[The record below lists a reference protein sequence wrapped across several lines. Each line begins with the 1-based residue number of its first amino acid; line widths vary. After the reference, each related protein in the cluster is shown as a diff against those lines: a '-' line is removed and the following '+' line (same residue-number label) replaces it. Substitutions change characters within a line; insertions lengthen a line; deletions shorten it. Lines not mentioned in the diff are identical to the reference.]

1 MTGFLVCH
9 SITPGHRAVTERG
22 RREPPVEDGNST
34 AMKNSLTRRLIVLVC
49 ALTMAACATKPPQ
62 QPSQQAHAA
71 QKVPPALDP
80 GKPAA
85 KPPAESSADDRYSDA
100 AETGRADKPA
110 VRMGTGVF
118 LAETP
123 EGGEVRTF
131 PAGDVTLNFEAT
143 SLREFVKV
151 IFDDILEENYL
162 IDPAVDG
169 VVTLHTTHAVSREA
183 VLSILESVLEL
194 NGAGLVQDRGM
205 YKIVPVANAEGEVLS
220 PVVGRQAQD
229 QGAGYGVRIV
239 PLEHVAA
246 GEIEKILT
254 PFVPAGTT
262 LRIDATRNL
271 LILSGPRYRLD
282 HLVETVKVFDVD
294 WLKGMSFGMFPLHY
308 ADAATLVGEIEKVI
322 GAEGQTPFA
331 GIVRLVPIERLNA
344 ILVITHQPK
353 HMAAVRRLIEQ
364 FDWGTE
370 ASPGRRLYVYHVK
383 YGKAENISAV
393 LQELFGQVQEV
404 GVTSVTDGIPE
415 LPPGVEG
422 GGNVFRT
429 ARQISA
435 PPAAVGAA
443 GAGGDYPDNSV
454 AAASAG
460 GGTAARGATA
470 RGATVTE
477 TAVADAT
484 VAGEGEGPV
493 TIMAD
498 QDNNAIL
505 IMASAADY
513 RMVEAAIRQL
523 DIQPRQVLI
532 NAIISEVTL
541 NDELDFGVG
550 WFLSGGNFELGFNTP
565 LPGGAEAAGEGLALA
580 IFNNSNE
587 TRLFFDLLAS
597 KSNVKFISAPQVM
610 VRDNQ
615 TATIRVGDQIPVTT
629 RSSQSTT
636 DPNAPIVTEVQF
648 RDTGTLLTVTPRI
661 NAGGQV
667 TMDISQEVSLPGSE
681 PAVGGGGNVSIAQ
694 RTIDSSVTV
703 HGGQTVVLGGLIR
716 ETRTESKSGIPL
728 LMDIPWLGQL
738 FSTTGENVGRTE
750 LIVTINPVVVEN
762 QRDAEIVTSELR
774 QRMKSASEFEASAWE
789 RNNEQAQPASA
800 D

>member
-1 MTGFLVCH
+1 
-9 SITPGHRAVTERG
+9 
-22 RREPPVEDGNST
+22 
-34 AMKNSLTRRLIVLVC
+34 MKNSLTCRLMLLVC
-49 ALTMAACATKPPQ
+49 SLTMASCATKPPE
-62 QPSQQAHAA
+62 QPPQPAHAA
-71 QKVPPALDP
+71 QKVPPALAP

-85 KPPAESSADDRYSDA
+85 KTPAEPSA
-100 AETGRADKPA
+100 EGRADKPA

-118 LAETP
+118 LAEIP
-123 EGGEVRTF
+123 EGDEAITF
-131 PAGDVTLNFEAT
+131 AAGDVTLNFEGT

-162 IDPAVDG
+162 INPNVDG
-169 VVTLHTTHAVSREA
+169 VVTLHTTHAVSRES
-183 VLSILESVLEL
+183 VLSILESVLEM
-194 NGAGLVQDRGM
+194 NGAVLVPDRGI
-205 YKIVPVANAEGEVLS
+205 YKIVPVADAEGEVSS
-220 PVVGRQAQD
+220 PMVGRQAQSP
-229 QGAGYGVRIV
+229 GAGYGVRIV

-246 GEIEKILT
+246 GEIEKILE
-254 PFVPAGTT
+254 PFIPTGTT

-282 HLVETVKVFDVD
+282 HLLETVKVFDVD

-308 ADAATLVGEIEKVI
+308 ADAAVLVGEIEKVI
-322 GAEGQTPFA
+322 GAEGQTPFE

-383 YGKAENISAV
+383 YGKAENIATV

-404 GVTSVTDGIPE
+404 GQASTSEGIPE
-415 LPPGVEG
+415 LPPGVQG

-429 ARQISA
+429 VEQLSE
-435 PPAAVGAA
+435 PPPPVGAP
-443 GAGGDYPDNSV
+443 GAGGGYPEP
-454 AAASAG
+454 AAAAESSAATGAG
-460 GGTAARGATA
+460 GAAADGTR
-470 RGATVTE
+470 
-477 TAVADAT
+477 
-484 VAGEGEGPV
+484 VAGEGQGPV

-505 IMASAADY
+505 IMASPADY
-513 RMVEAAIRQL
+513 RMIEASIRQL

-541 NDELDFGVG
+541 SDELDYGVG

-580 IFNNSNE
+580 IFNNSDE

-629 RSSQSTT
+629 RASQSTN
-636 DPNAPIVTEVQF
+636 DPDAPIVTEVQY

-667 TMDISQEVSLPGSE
+667 TMEISQEVSLPGTV
-681 PAVGGGGNVSIAQ
+681 PAVGGGGNVPISQ
-694 RTIDSSVTV
+694 RTVDSTVTV
-703 HGGQTVVLGGLIR
+703 HSGQTVVLGGLIR
-716 ETRTESKSGIPL
+716 VTLTESKSGIPL
-728 LMDIPWLGQL
+728 LMDIPWLGEL
-738 FSTTGENVGRTE
+738 FSTNSEDIGRTE
-750 LIVTINPVVVEN
+750 LIITIKPLVVEN
-762 QRDAEIVTSELR
+762 QRDAEAVTAELR
-774 QRMKSASEFEASAWE
+774 QRMKSATEYEAAAWE
-789 RNNEQAQPASA
+789 RNTGEARPDSA

>member
-1 MTGFLVCH
+1 
-9 SITPGHRAVTERG
+9 
-22 RREPPVEDGNST
+22 
-34 AMKNSLTRRLIVLVC
+34 
-49 ALTMAACATKPPQ
+49 
-62 QPSQQAHAA
+62 
-71 QKVPPALDP
+71 
-80 GKPAA
+80 
-85 KPPAESSADDRYSDA
+85 
-100 AETGRADKPA
+100 
-110 VRMGTGVF
+110 MGTGVF

-123 EGGEVRTF
+123 EGQEGMTF

-143 SLREFVKV
+143 SLREFIKV

-162 IDPAVDG
+162 IDPGVDG
-169 VVTLHTTHAVSREA
+169 VVTLHTTRAVSREA

-194 NGAGLVQDRGM
+194 NAAVLVQDRGM
-205 YKIVPVANAEGEVLS
+205 YKIVPVAGAEGEVLS
-220 PVVGRQAQD
+220 PVVGRQAQSP
-229 QGAGYGVRIV
+229 GAGFGVRIV

-246 GEIEKILT
+246 AEMEKIIT
-254 PFVPAGTT
+254 PFLPSGAT

-282 HLVETVKVFDVD
+282 HLLETVKVFDVD

-308 ADAATLVGEIEKVI
+308 ADAAVLVGEIEQVI

-383 YGKAENISAV
+383 YSKAENISAV

-404 GVTSVTDGIPE
+404 GVTSVTEGIPE

-429 ARQISA
+429 ARQLSD
-435 PPAAVGAA
+435 PPSPVGAA
-443 GAGGDYPDNSV
+443 GAGGDYPDPAV
-454 AAASAG
+454 AAASSAAADGRRVTTAG
-460 GGTAARGATA
+460 VTA
-470 RGATVTE
+470 TE
-477 TAVADAT
+477 TTVAEST
-484 VAGEGEGPV
+484 IAGEGQGPV
-493 TIMAD
+493 TVMAD

-505 IMASAADY
+505 IMASPADY
-513 RMVEAAIRQL
+513 RMIEAAIRQL

-541 NDELDFGVG
+541 NDELDYGVG

-580 IFNNSNE
+580 IFNNSDE

-629 RSSQSTT
+629 RSSQSTS
-636 DPNAPIVTEVQF
+636 DPDAPIVTEVQF

-716 ETRTESKSGIPL
+716 ETRTESRSGIPL
-728 LMDIPWLGQL
+728 LMDIPWLGEL

-762 QRDAEIVTSELR
+762 QRDAEMVTRELR
-774 QRMKSASEFEASAWE
+774 QRMKSAYEYESSAWE
-789 RNNEQAQPASA
+789 QNTGGADTPPAPDPNPA
-800 D
+800 TPR

>member
-1 MTGFLVCH
+1 
-9 SITPGHRAVTERG
+9 
-22 RREPPVEDGNST
+22 
-34 AMKNSLTRRLIVLVC
+34 MKNSLTRRLIVLVC
-49 ALTMAACATKPPQ
+49 ALTMASCATKPPQ
-62 QPSQQAHAA
+62 QPPQQAQAA
-71 QKVPPALDP
+71 QHVPAALDP

-85 KPPAESSADDRYSDA
+85 KKPADLSGDDRFSGS
-100 AETGRADKPA
+100 AEAGRADKPA

-118 LAETP
+118 LAEVP
-123 EGGEVRTF
+123 EADGDRAF

-143 SLREFVKV
+143 SLREFIKV
-151 IFDDILEENYL
+151 VFDDILEENYL
-162 IDPAVDG
+162 IDPQVDG
-169 VVTLHTTHAVSREA
+169 VVTLHTTHAISREA

-194 NGAGLVQDRGM
+194 NGAVLVQDRGI
-205 YKIVPVANAEGEVLS
+205 YKIVPVAGAEGAGVS
-220 PVVGRQAQD
+220 PLVGRQQATG
-229 QGAGYGVRIV
+229 QGPGFAVRIV

-254 PFVPAGTT
+254 PFIPTGTT
-262 LRIDATRNL
+262 LRIDATRNI

-282 HLVETVKVFDVD
+282 HLLETIKVFDVD

-308 ADAATLVGEIEKVI
+308 ADAAVLVGEIEKVI
-322 GAEGQTPFA
+322 GTEGQTPFT

-344 ILVITHQPK
+344 ILVIAHQPK
-353 HMAAVRRLIEQ
+353 HMKAVRRLIEQ

-383 YGKAENISAV
+383 YGKAENISGV
-393 LQELFGQVQEV
+393 LQELFGQVQAV
-404 GVTSVTDGIPE
+404 GQQTDSQGIPE

-429 ARQISA
+429 ARQISE
-435 PPAAVGAA
+435 PPPPVGAP
-443 GAGGDYPDNSV
+443 GAGGDYPEP
-454 AAASAG
+454 AAAA
-460 GGTAARGATA
+460 TAASTADGATA
-470 RGATVTE
+470 AGT
-477 TAVADAT
+477 T
-484 VAGEGEGPV
+484 VAGEGQGAV

-505 IMASAADY
+505 IMASPADY
-513 RMVEAAIRQL
+513 RMIEAAIRQL

-541 NDELDFGVG
+541 NDELDYGVG
-550 WFLSGGNFELGFNTP
+550 WFLSGSNFELGFNTP

-580 IFNNSNE
+580 IFNNSDE
-587 TRLFFDLLAS
+587 TRMFFDLLAS

-629 RSSQSTT
+629 RSSQSTS
-636 DPNAPIVTEVQF
+636 DPDAPIVTEVQF

-762 QRDAEIVTSELR
+762 QRDAEIVTKDLR

-789 RNNEQAQPASA
+789 KNTGEEAPPAST

>member
-1 MTGFLVCH
+1 M
-9 SITPGHRAVTERG
+9 E
-22 RREPPVEDGNST
+22 
-34 AMKNSLTRRLIVLVC
+34 NSLTRRLIVLLC
-49 ALTMAACATKPPQ
+49 AVAMAACATKIPQ
-62 QPSQQAHAA
+62 QPPQQAHAA

-85 KPPAESSADDRYSDA
+85 GESSADERFSDS
-100 AETGRADKPA
+100 EQGGRADEPA

-118 LAETP
+118 LP
-123 EGGEVRTF
+123 EVPESDEDRTF
-131 PAGDVTLNFEAT
+131 PAGDVTLNFEGT

-151 IFDDILEENYL
+151 VFDDILQENYL
-162 IDPAVDG
+162 INPNVDG
-169 VVTLHTTHAVSREA
+169 VVTLHTTHAVSQEA
-183 VLSILESVLEL
+183 VLSILESVLEM
-194 NGAGLVQDRGM
+194 NGAVLVQDRGL
-205 YKIVPVANAEGEVLS
+205 YKIVPVADAEGEFLS
-220 PVVGRQAQD
+220 PIVGRQAQSP
-229 QGAGYGVRIV
+229 GAGYGVRIV

-246 GEIEKILT
+246 GEIEKILE
-254 PFVPAGTT
+254 PFIPTGTT

-282 HLVETVKVFDVD
+282 HLLETIKVFDVD

-308 ADAATLVGEIEKVI
+308 ADASVLVGEIEKVI
-322 GAEGQTPFA
+322 GAEGQTPFE

-353 HMAAVRRLIEQ
+353 HMVAVRRLIEQ

-383 YGKAENISAV
+383 YGKAENIAGV

-404 GVTSVTDGIPE
+404 GQASTSEGIPE
-415 LPPGVEG
+415 LPPGELG

-429 ARQISA
+429 VEQRSE
-435 PPAAVGAA
+435 PPPPVGAP
-443 GAGGDYPDNSV
+443 GAGGAYTKP
-454 AAASAG
+454 AAAAELSAAKGAG
-460 GGTAARGATA
+460 GAAADGT
-470 RGATVTE
+470 
-477 TAVADAT
+477 T
-484 VAGEGEGPV
+484 VAGEGQGPV

-505 IMASAADY
+505 VMASPANY
-513 RMVEAAIRQL
+513 RMIEASIRQL

-541 NDELDFGVG
+541 NDELDYGVG

-580 IFNNSNE
+580 IFNNSDE

-629 RSSQSTT
+629 RASQSTN
-636 DPNAPIVTEVQF
+636 DPDAPIVTEVQY

-667 TMDISQEVSLPGSE
+667 TMDISQEVSLPGTV
-681 PAVGGGGNVSIAQ
+681 PAVGGGGNVPISQ
-694 RTIDSSVTV
+694 RTVDSSITV
-703 HGGQTVVLGGLIR
+703 HSGQTVVLAGLIR
-716 ETRTESKSGIPL
+716 ETLTESKSGIPL
-728 LMDIPWLGQL
+728 LMDIPWLGEL
-738 FSTTGENVGRTE
+738 FSTNSKDVGRTE
-750 LIVTINPVVVEN
+750 LIITIKPLVVEN
-762 QRDAEIVTSELR
+762 QRDAEAVTLELR
-774 QRMKSASEFEASAWE
+774 QRMKSASEYGAMVWE
-789 RNNEQAQPASA
+789 RNTGEGQPAA
-800 D
+800 QGD

>member
-1 MTGFLVCH
+1 M
-9 SITPGHRAVTERG
+9 
-22 RREPPVEDGNST
+22 
-34 AMKNSLTRRLIVLVC
+34 
-49 ALTMAACATKPPQ
+49 
-62 QPSQQAHAA
+62 
-71 QKVPPALDP
+71 
-80 GKPAA
+80 
-85 KPPAESSADDRYSDA
+85 
-100 AETGRADKPA
+100 
-110 VRMGTGVF
+110 
-118 LAETP
+118 
-123 EGGEVRTF
+123 
-131 PAGDVTLNFEAT
+131 PAGA
-143 SLREFVKV
+143 
-151 IFDDILEENYL
+151 
-162 IDPAVDG
+162 
-169 VVTLHTTHAVSREA
+169 
-183 VLSILESVLEL
+183 
-194 NGAGLVQDRGM
+194 
-205 YKIVPVANAEGEVLS
+205 
-220 PVVGRQAQD
+220 
-229 QGAGYGVRIV
+229 
-239 PLEHVAA
+239 
-246 GEIEKILT
+246 
-254 PFVPAGTT
+254 T

-271 LILSGPRYRLD
+271 VILSGPRYRLD
-282 HLVETVKVFDVD
+282 HLLETIKVFDVD

-308 ADAATLVGEIEKVI
+308 ADASVLVGEIETVI

-383 YGKAENISAV
+383 YGKAENIATV

-404 GVTSVTDGIPE
+404 GQASTSEGIPE

-429 ARQISA
+429 AKQLST
-435 PPAAVGAA
+435 PPSPVGAA
-443 GAGGDYPDNSV
+443 GAGGDYPEPTAAVAPTAADG
-454 AAASAG
+454 AAAD
-460 GGTAARGATA
+460 GT
-470 RGATVTE
+470 
-477 TAVADAT
+477 T

-505 IMASAADY
+505 VMASPADY
-513 RMVEAAIRQL
+513 RMIEAAIRKL

-541 NDELDFGVG
+541 NDELDYGVG

-580 IFNNSNE
+580 IFNNSDE
-587 TRLFFDLLAS
+587 TRMFFDLLAS

-629 RSSQSTT
+629 RSSQSTS
-636 DPNAPIVTEVQF
+636 DPDAPIVTEVQF

-667 TMDISQEVSLPGSE
+667 TMEISQEVSLPGSE

-762 QRDAEIVTSELR
+762 QRDAEIVTRDLR

-789 RNNEQAQPASA
+789 RNAGEGQPAAA

>member
-1 MTGFLVCH
+1 M
-9 SITPGHRAVTERG
+9 
-22 RREPPVEDGNST
+22 
-34 AMKNSLTRRLIVLVC
+34 LTR
-49 ALTMAACATKPPQ
+49 
-62 QPSQQAHAA
+62 
-71 QKVPPALDP
+71 KV
-80 GKPAA
+80 G
-85 KPPAESSADDRYSDA
+85 
-100 AETGRADKPA
+100 ADKPA
-110 VRMGTGVF
+110 VRIGTGVF
-118 LAETP
+118 LSETP
-123 EGGEVRTF
+123 EADETGTF

-151 IFDDILEENYL
+151 ILEDILEENYL
-162 IDPAVDG
+162 IDPSVDG
-169 VVTLHTTHAVSREA
+169 VVTLHTTRAVSREA
-183 VLSILESVLEL
+183 VLSIFESVLEL
-194 NGAGLVQDRGM
+194 NGAALVQDRGV
-205 YKIVPVANAEGEVLS
+205 YKIVPVAGAVGEVS
-220 PVVGRQAQD
+220 APTVGRQSLSP
-229 QGAGYGVRIV
+229 GAGYGVRII

-246 GEIEKILT
+246 GEMETIIT
-254 PFVPAGTT
+254 PFLPTGAT

-271 LILSGPRYRLD
+271 LILSGPRFRLD
-282 HLVETVKVFDVD
+282 HLLETVKLFDVD

-308 ADAATLVGEIEKVI
+308 ADAAVLVGEIEKVI
-322 GAEGQTPFA
+322 GSEGQTPFA

-344 ILVITHQPK
+344 ILVITHQPE

-383 YGKAENISAV
+383 YSKAENISGV

-404 GVTSVTDGIPE
+404 GVTSVTEGIPE

-429 ARQISA
+429 ARQLSD
-435 PPAAVGAA
+435 PPAPVGAA
-443 GAGGDYPDNSV
+443 GAGGDYPERTVGADPRLV
-454 AAASAG
+454 
-460 GGTAARGATA
+460 TAAGAM
-470 RGATVTE
+470 VTE
-477 TAVADAT
+477 TTAAEAT
-484 VAGEGEGPV
+484 VAGEGQGPV

-505 IMASAADY
+505 VMASPADY
-513 RMVEAAIRQL
+513 RMIEAAIRQL

-541 NDELDFGVG
+541 NDELDYGVG

-565 LPGGAEAAGEGLALA
+565 LAGGAEASGEGLALA
-580 IFNNSNE
+580 IFNNSDE

-629 RSSQSTT
+629 RSSQSTI
-636 DPNAPIVTEVQF
+636 DSDSPIVTEVQF

-667 TMDISQEVSLPGSE
+667 TMDISQEVSLPGTE

-703 HGGQTVVLGGLIR
+703 HGGQTVVLGGSYQGDPHRSEVRYPAVDGHSLAR
-716 ETRTESKSGIPL
+716 RAVLDQLRKCWPYRTDCDHQPGGGRKPARCRNRHRGPSSTHEERFRVRGHGVGEEYRAKPGPLPQTETRAPAIAFRIAFRRWRLKRPGPWTSAPSSGPRVVA
-728 LMDIPWLGQL
+728 PRP
-738 FSTTGENVGRTE
+738 ST
-750 LIVTINPVVVEN
+750 
-762 QRDAEIVTSELR
+762 Q
-774 QRMKSASEFEASAWE
+774 
-789 RNNEQAQPASA
+789 
-800 D
+800 

>member
-1 MTGFLVCH
+1 
-9 SITPGHRAVTERG
+9 
-22 RREPPVEDGNST
+22 
-34 AMKNSLTRRLIVLVC
+34 MKNSLIRRLIILVC
-49 ALTMAACATKPPQ
+49 ALAMLSCASKPPEH
-62 QPSQQAHAA
+62 PSQESRAVQP
-71 QKVPPALDP
+71 VPPAAT
-80 GKPAA
+80 PAA
-85 KPPAESSADDRYSDA
+85 KPPADSAADERFSSSA
-100 AETGRADKPA
+100 EPGRTDKPA
-110 VRMGTGVF
+110 VRIGTGVF
-118 LAETP
+118 LP
-123 EGGEVRTF
+123 EIPASDQDGTF

-151 IFDDILEENYL
+151 VFDDILEENYL
-162 IDPAVDG
+162 IDPEVDG
-169 VVTLHTTHAVSREA
+169 VVTLHTTRAVSHEA

-194 NGAGLVQDRGM
+194 NGAALVQERGM
-205 YKIVPVANAEGEVLS
+205 YKIVPVADAEGAALS
-220 PVVGRQAQD
+220 PVLGRQAPA
-229 QGAGYGVRIV
+229 QGAGFGVRIV

-246 GEIEKILT
+246 GEIEKIIT
-254 PFVPAGTT
+254 PFVPTGTT
-262 LRIDATRNL
+262 LRVDTTRNL

-308 ADAATLVGEIEKVI
+308 ADAAVLVGEIEKVI

-353 HMAAVRRLIEQ
+353 HMKAVRRLIEQ

-383 YGKAENISAV
+383 YSKAENISGV
-393 LQELFGQVQEV
+393 LQELFGQVEEV
-404 GVTSVTDGIPE
+404 GLASTSEGIPE

-429 ARQISA
+429 ARQLSERPA
-435 PPAAVGAA
+435 PVGAA
-443 GAGGDYPDNSV
+443 GAGGDYPERGV
-454 AAASAG
+454 GAASVG
-460 GGTAARGATA
+460 ETAERGATA
-470 RGATVTE
+470 RRATAAGVNVTE
-477 TAVADAT
+477 AAVAGTT
-484 VAGEGEGPV
+484 VAGEGQGPV

-498 QDNNAIL
+498 QDNNAVLIL
-505 IMASAADY
+505 ASPADY
-513 RMVEAAIRQL
+513 RMIEAAIRQL

-565 LPGGAEAAGEGLALA
+565 LPGGAEASGEGLALA
-580 IFNNSNE
+580 IFNNSDE
-587 TRLFFDLLAS
+587 TRMFFDLLAS

-636 DPNAPIVTEVQF
+636 DPDSPIVTEVQF

-762 QRDAEIVTSELR
+762 QRDAEMVTKDLR
-774 QRMKSASEFEASAWE
+774 QRMKSASEFETSAWE
-789 RNNEQAQPASA
+789 KNIQEAAPEASA

>member
-1 MTGFLVCH
+1 
-9 SITPGHRAVTERG
+9 
-22 RREPPVEDGNST
+22 
-34 AMKNSLTRRLIVLVC
+34 MKNSLTRRLIVLVC

-62 QPSQQAHAA
+62 QPPQQAHAA

-80 GKPAA
+80 GKPVA
-85 KPPAESSADDRYSDA
+85 KTPADSSTDDRYSDS
-100 AETGRADKPA
+100 AEAGRADKPA
-110 VRMGTGVF
+110 VRIGTGVF

-123 EGGEVRTF
+123 EGDEARTF
-131 PAGDVTLNFEAT
+131 AAGDVTLNFEAT

-162 IDPAVDG
+162 IDPGVDG
-169 VVTLHTTHAVSREA
+169 VVTLHTTHAVSQEA

-194 NGAGLVQDRGM
+194 NGAGLVQDRGL

-220 PVVGRQAQD
+220 PVVGKQAQD
-229 QGAGYGVRIV
+229 PGAGFGVRIV

-271 LILSGPRYRLD
+271 IILSGPRFRLD
-282 HLVETVKVFDVD
+282 HLVETIKVFDVD

-308 ADAATLVGEIEKVI
+308 ADAAVLVGEIENVI

-393 LQELFGQVQEV
+393 LQELFGQVQAV
-404 GVTSVTDGIPE
+404 GQASDSQGIPE

-429 ARQISA
+429 ARQISE
-435 PPAAVGAA
+435 PPPPVGAP
-443 GAGGDYPDNSV
+443 GAGGDYPEP
-454 AAASAG
+454 AAAA
-460 GGTAARGATA
+460 TAATAADGATA
-470 RGATVTE
+470 AGT
-477 TAVADAT
+477 T
-484 VAGEGEGPV
+484 VAGEGQGPV

-513 RMVEAAIRQL
+513 RMIEAAIRQL

-541 NDELDFGVG
+541 NDELDYGVG

-580 IFNNSNE
+580 IFNNSDE
-587 TRLFFDLLAS
+587 TRMFFDLLAS

-629 RSSQSTT
+629 RSSQSTS
-636 DPNAPIVTEVQF
+636 DPDAPIVTEVQF

-762 QRDAEIVTSELR
+762 QRDAELVTKDLR

-789 RNNEQAQPASA
+789 RNTGADDAPSPPDPKPAA
-800 D
+800 TR

>member
-1 MTGFLVCH
+1 
-9 SITPGHRAVTERG
+9 
-22 RREPPVEDGNST
+22 
-34 AMKNSLTRRLIVLVC
+34 
-49 ALTMAACATKPPQ
+49 
-62 QPSQQAHAA
+62 
-71 QKVPPALDP
+71 
-80 GKPAA
+80 
-85 KPPAESSADDRYSDA
+85 
-100 AETGRADKPA
+100 
-110 VRMGTGVF
+110 
-118 LAETP
+118 
-123 EGGEVRTF
+123 
-131 PAGDVTLNFEAT
+131 
-143 SLREFVKV
+143 
-151 IFDDILEENYL
+151 
-162 IDPAVDG
+162 
-169 VVTLHTTHAVSREA
+169 
-183 VLSILESVLEL
+183 
-194 NGAGLVQDRGM
+194 
-205 YKIVPVANAEGEVLS
+205 
-220 PVVGRQAQD
+220 
-229 QGAGYGVRIV
+229 
-239 PLEHVAA
+239 
-246 GEIEKILT
+246 
-254 PFVPAGTT
+254 
-262 LRIDATRNL
+262 
-271 LILSGPRYRLD
+271 
-282 HLVETVKVFDVD
+282 
-294 WLKGMSFGMFPLHY
+294 LHY
-308 ADAATLVGEIEKVI
+308 ADAAVLVGEIENVI

-383 YGKAENISAV
+383 YGKAENIATV
-393 LQELFGQVQEV
+393 LQELFGQVQAV
-404 GVTSVTDGIPE
+404 GQASTSDGIPE

-429 ARQISA
+429 AKQLSDPIS
-435 PPAAVGAA
+435 PVGAP
-443 GAGGDYPDNSV
+443 GAGGDYPERV
-454 AAASAG
+454 TAPAATSTAG
-460 GGTAARGATA
+460 EETAAGT
-470 RGATVTE
+470 
-477 TAVADAT
+477 T

-505 IMASAADY
+505 VMASPADY
-513 RMVEAAIRQL
+513 RMIEAAIRKL

-541 NDELDFGVG
+541 NDELDYGVG

-580 IFNNSNE
+580 IFNNSDE
-587 TRLFFDLLAS
+587 TRMFFDLLAS

-629 RSSQSTT
+629 RSSQSTS
-636 DPNAPIVTEVQF
+636 DPDAPIVTEVQF

-762 QRDAEIVTSELR
+762 QRDAELVTRDLR

-789 RNNEQAQPASA
+789 KNTGEEAPPAST

>member
-1 MTGFLVCH
+1 
-9 SITPGHRAVTERG
+9 
-22 RREPPVEDGNST
+22 
-34 AMKNSLTRRLIVLVC
+34 MKNSLTRRLIVLVC
-49 ALTMAACATKPPQ
+49 ALTMASCATKPPQ
-62 QPSQQAHAA
+62 QPPQQAQAA
-71 QKVPPALDP
+71 QHVPAALDP

-85 KPPAESSADDRYSDA
+85 KKPADLSGDDRFSES
-100 AETGRADKPA
+100 AEAGRADKPA

-123 EGGEVRTF
+123 EADGDRAF

-143 SLREFVKV
+143 SLREFIKV
-151 IFDDILEENYL
+151 VFDDILEENYL
-162 IDPAVDG
+162 IDPQVDG
-169 VVTLHTTHAVSREA
+169 VVTLHTTHAISREA

-194 NGAGLVQDRGM
+194 NGAVLVQDRGI
-205 YKIVPVANAEGEVLS
+205 YKIVPVAGAEGAGVS
-220 PVVGRQAQD
+220 PLVGRQAQG

-239 PLEHVAA
+239 PLEHVSA

-254 PFVPAGTT
+254 PFMPAGAT

-271 LILSGPRYRLD
+271 VILSGPRYRLD
-282 HLVETVKVFDVD
+282 HLLETVKVFDVD

-308 ADAATLVGEIEKVI
+308 ADAAVLVGEIENVI

-383 YGKAENISAV
+383 YGKAENIATV
-393 LQELFGQVQEV
+393 LQELFGQVQAV
-404 GVTSVTDGIPE
+404 GQQTDSQGIPE

-429 ARQISA
+429 AKQLSDPIS
-435 PPAAVGAA
+435 PVGAP
-443 GAGGDYPDNSV
+443 GAGGDYPERV
-454 AAASAG
+454 TAPAATSTAG
-460 GGTAARGATA
+460 EETAAGT
-470 RGATVTE
+470 
-477 TAVADAT
+477 T

-505 IMASAADY
+505 VMASPADY
-513 RMVEAAIRQL
+513 RMIEAAIRKL

-541 NDELDFGVG
+541 NDELDYGVG

-580 IFNNSNE
+580 IFNNSDE
-587 TRLFFDLLAS
+587 TRMFFDLLAS

-629 RSSQSTT
+629 RSSQSTS
-636 DPNAPIVTEVQF
+636 DPDAPIVTEVQF

-762 QRDAEIVTSELR
+762 QRDAELVTKDLR

-789 RNNEQAQPASA
+789 RNTGADAPPPA
-800 D
+800 DPNLH

>member
-1 MTGFLVCH
+1 
-9 SITPGHRAVTERG
+9 
-22 RREPPVEDGNST
+22 
-34 AMKNSLTRRLIVLVC
+34 MKNSRIRQLFILVC
-49 ALTMAACATKPPQ
+49 GLTMAACSTKPT
-62 QPSQQAHAA
+62 QPPPEQARAV
-71 QKVPPALDP
+71 QPMPPAGAP
-80 GKPAA
+80 GPSSAKTPAD
-85 KPPAESSADDRYSDA
+85 SSADDRFSASDPG
-100 AETGRADKPA
+100 GRADKPA

-123 EGGEVRTF
+123 EGQEGMTF

-143 SLREFVKV
+143 SLREFIKV

-162 IDPAVDG
+162 IDPGVDG

-194 NGAGLVQDRGM
+194 NAAVLVQDRGM
-205 YKIVPVANAEGEVLS
+205 YKIVPVAGAEGEVLS
-220 PVVGRQAQD
+220 PLVGRQAQSP
-229 QGAGYGVRIV
+229 GAGFGVRIV

-246 GEIEKILT
+246 AEMEKIIT
-254 PFVPAGTT
+254 PFLPSGAT

-282 HLVETVKVFDVD
+282 HLLETVKVFDVD

-308 ADAATLVGEIEKVI
+308 ADAAVLVGEIEQVI

-383 YGKAENISAV
+383 YSKAENISAV

-404 GVTSVTDGIPE
+404 GVTSVTEGIPE

-429 ARQISA
+429 ARQLSD
-435 PPAAVGAA
+435 PPSPVGAA
-443 GAGGDYPDNSV
+443 GAGGDYPDPAV
-454 AAASAG
+454 AAASSAAADGRRVTTAG
-460 GGTAARGATA
+460 VTA
-470 RGATVTE
+470 TE
-477 TAVADAT
+477 TTVAEST
-484 VAGEGEGPV
+484 IAGEGQGPV
-493 TIMAD
+493 TVMAD

-505 IMASAADY
+505 IMASPADY
-513 RMVEAAIRQL
+513 RMIEAAIRQL

-541 NDELDFGVG
+541 NDELDYGVG

-580 IFNNSNE
+580 IFNNSDE

-629 RSSQSTT
+629 RSSQSTS
-636 DPNAPIVTEVQF
+636 DPDAPIVTEVQF

-716 ETRTESKSGIPL
+716 ETRTESRSGIPL
-728 LMDIPWLGQL
+728 LMDIPWLGEL

-750 LIVTINPVVVEN
+750 LIVTINPVVVKN
-762 QRDAEIVTSELR
+762 QRDAEMVTRELR
-774 QRMKSASEFEASAWE
+774 QRMKSAYEYESSAWE
-789 RNNEQAQPASA
+789 QNTGADAPPSPDSKPAA
-800 D
+800 TR